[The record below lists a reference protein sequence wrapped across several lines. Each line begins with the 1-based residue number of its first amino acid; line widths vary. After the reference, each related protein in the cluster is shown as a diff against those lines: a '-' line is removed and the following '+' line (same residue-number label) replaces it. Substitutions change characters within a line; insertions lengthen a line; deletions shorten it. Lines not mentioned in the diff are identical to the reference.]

1 MLKAWPERICVY
13 LDQQLVA
20 RHPRSFERHR
30 DIEDPDHVRHLQAQ
44 RASARE
50 QRLMVHFL
58 ALSPRA
64 SQYAQGL
71 QAKRANPRAHIRR
84 IVALAEIY
92 GREALARAIDDGI
105 ELQAYSAEYLANIL
119 AARQRSAPEPAAL
132 QLTRRA
138 DLLELDM
145 PEPDLSVYDRQQGI
159 DDAKAKA

>member
-1 MLKAWPERICVY
+1 
-13 LDQQLVA
+13 
-20 RHPRSFERHR
+20 
-30 DIEDPDHVRHLQAQ
+30 
-44 RASARE
+44 
-50 QRLMVHFL
+50 MVQFL

-92 GREALARAIDDGI
+92 GREALACAIDDGI

-119 AARQRSAPEPAAL
+119 AARQRKAPEPAAL